1 MRINHCNGSRI
12 VLVLLAGLLAAAV
25 ASAQTT
31 GNADF
36 SRYVAV
42 GDSLGAGFMSGSLVG
57 DVQQVSYPALLSTQ
71 VHGTSGGFEQPLVSA
86 PGIPGALQ
94 LVSLSPLIIA
104 PAAGMGLPINIALPR
119 PYDNLSVPGADL
131 RDVLETVTDFGG
143 LHDLILR
150 GLGTQLQQAL
160 MLQPTFATFWVN
172 NDALGAAIS
181 GVVIEDVTLTSLDN
195 FETRYRTITDTLA
208 AAGAQMAL
216 ATIPDVTTIP
226 YVTTL
231 PPVVLNPAT
240 NEPVLV
246 NGNYVPLVGPDG
258 PLVLGQDFVLL
269 SASAEMAVGKGIPVE
284 LGGSGEPLS
293 DFAVLNG
300 SEVAAITA
308 RIAGFNQVIRAV
320 AGERGAALVD
330 INAFFAGIAAH
341 GLNVGGVEFT
351 ADLLTGGLFSYDG
364 IHPTP
369 FGYAIVA
376 NEFIRAINRSYG
388 ADIPLVSYHDYV
400 YGPLASLGTG
410 FPVGSSFVFTPKAAK
425 QLSFA
430 LGIPDRKTLNRIKK
444 RRATVD

>member
-1 MRINHCNGSRI
+1 MRINHLHGSRI
-12 VLVLLAGLLAAAV
+12 ALVLLAGLLV
-25 ASAQTT
+25 AGIAPAQSTGSA
-31 GNADF
+31 DL
-36 SRYVAV
+36 SRYVAL
-42 GDSLGAGFMSGSLVG
+42 GDSLGAGFMAGSLLG
-57 DVQQVSYPALLSTQ
+57 DVQQVSYPALLTTQ
-71 VHGTSGGFEQPLVSA
+71 VHGSASGFELPLVSA

-94 LVSLSPLIIA
+94 LVSLSPLVIA
-104 PAAGMGLPINIALPR
+104 PAAGMGLPTNIALPR

-131 RDVLETVTDFGG
+131 KDVLETVTDFGG

-160 MLQPTFATFWVN
+160 MLEPTFATFWVN
-172 NDALGAAIS
+172 NDALAAAVS
-181 GVVIEDVTLTSLDN
+181 GVVIDDVTLTSLDS
-195 FETRYRTITDTLA
+195 FESRYRTITDTLA
-208 AAGAQMAL
+208 AAGVQMAL

-231 PPVVLNPAT
+231 PPVVINPAT

-246 NGNYVPLVGPDG
+246 NGNYVQLIGPDG
-258 PLVLGQDFVLL
+258 PLYPGQDFVLL
-269 SASAEMAVGKGIPVE
+269 TASAEMAAGKGIPVE

-293 DFAVLNG
+293 DLVVLSG

-308 RIAGFNQVIRAV
+308 RVAGFNQVIRAV

-330 INAFFAGIAAH
+330 INTFFAGVAAH
-341 GLNVGGVEFT
+341 GMNVGGIEFT
-351 ADLLTGGLFSYDG
+351 ADFLTGGLFSYDG
-364 IHPTP
+364 VHPTP

-376 NEFIRAINRSYG
+376 NEFIRAINQTYG
-388 ADIPLVSYHDYV
+388 ADIPPVGYYDYI

-444 RRATVD
+444 RRAAAD